1 MKQAGCQI
9 KNNSSCAQITYT
21 YNCVAATSYG
31 MKKINKQSGLA
42 LRNSKGFTLIE
53 ILVVIGIIAI
63 LATIVLIAI
72 NPARQFRQ
80 ARDTQRVSNSN
91 AILNAIGQ
99 YIADNKGNLPTD
111 IDSDPGTKQLIGDS
125 AAGDSDICDALV
137 PKYIPA
143 IPFDP
148 SATTVD
154 CTAVAYDT
162 KYKVNKDA
170 NGRITVYASGEEPA
184 GVDNISVTR

>member
-21 YNCVAATSYG
+21 YNCAAATSYG
-31 MKKINKQSGLA
+31 MKKINKQS
-42 LRNSKGFTLIE
+42 GFTLIE

-99 YIADNKGNLPTD
+99 YIADNKGILPSD
-111 IDSDPGTKQLIGDS
+111 IDSDVSTKQLISD
-125 AAGDSDICDALV
+125 AAAADADICDALV

-148 SATTVD
+148 SGTVVD

-170 NGRITVYASGEEPA
+170 NGRITIYASGEEPA

>member
-1 MKQAGCQI
+1 
-9 KNNSSCAQITYT
+9 
-21 YNCVAATSYG
+21 
-31 MKKINKQSGLA
+31 MKKLNKQSGNI

-80 ARDTQRVSNSN
+80 ARDTQRTSNIN
-91 AILNAIGQ
+91 AILNAVGQ
-99 YIADNKGNLPTD
+99 YIADNKGNLPVD
-111 IDSDPGTKQLIGDS
+111 IDADTATKQLISDGAVAD
-125 AAGDSDICDALV
+125 ADICDALV

-143 IPFDP
+143 LPFDP

-154 CTAVAYDT
+154 CTAVAYNS
-162 KYKVNKDA
+162 KYKINKDA
-170 NGRITVYASGEEPA
+170 NGRISIYADGEEPVA
-184 GVDNISVTR
+184 EISVTR